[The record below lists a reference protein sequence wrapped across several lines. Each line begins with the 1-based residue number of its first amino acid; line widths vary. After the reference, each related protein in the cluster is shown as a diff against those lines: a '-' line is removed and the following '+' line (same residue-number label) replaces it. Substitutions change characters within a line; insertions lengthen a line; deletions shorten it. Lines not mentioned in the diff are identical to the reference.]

1 MFSKCWCFQRWSLK
15 RLPLIYTLLDVFFVY
30 VAIATHSYVSK
41 KFMGGLV
48 IGLLTLFGQT
58 YYLTS
63 QVHKTSTNTQTCFYL
78 KDDVS
83 TLRQSNFDVHISWR
97 IAAQPLRKI
106 DKWGGGG
113 LILIYPCLQT
123 VKTINRFQKK
133 LMMQNTNTETR
144 SL

>member
-15 RLPLIYTLLDVFFVY
+15 RLPLIYTLLDVFFRLRCCSNAQLCKRKIY
-30 VAIATHSYVSK
+30 
-41 KFMGGLV
+41 GGLV

-58 YYLTS
+58 YYVTL

-106 DKWGGGG
+106 DKWGGG